1 VAGKGE
7 VERDRILA
15 RAAVHWIG
23 ENPGAAAALYGR
35 KLLYWFAPRNHLVS
49 DRLVPG
55 GSGAGPGWLR
65 DAAML
70 LGYGVLTSILAVRL
84 VLVRRDPLSSLE
96 VLLLALYLG
105 GAMAYALYFTR
116 IRFRLPFDW
125 LLVAVD
131 ALFLARVVARWRS
144 GAGASRSIESLA
156 GPGAGGV

>member
-1 VAGKGE
+1 
-7 VERDRILA
+7 
-15 RAAVHWIG
+15 
-23 ENPGAAAALYGR
+23 
-35 KLLYWFAPRNHLVS
+35 
-49 DRLVPG
+49 
-55 GSGAGPGWLR
+55 
-65 DAAML
+65 ML